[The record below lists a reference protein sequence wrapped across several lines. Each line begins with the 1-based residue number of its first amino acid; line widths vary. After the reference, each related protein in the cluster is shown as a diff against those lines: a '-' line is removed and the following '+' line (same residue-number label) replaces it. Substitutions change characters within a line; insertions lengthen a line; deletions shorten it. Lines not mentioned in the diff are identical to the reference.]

1 VEAVG
6 IEQHSLHRVS
16 PILQGFSRTNR
27 VALSVEERCESGL
40 SDDLGTHV
48 PKQFA
53 RAELLAKIRTAIET
67 HIISDDY
74 AETLIELMDV
84 VSAFEPKA

>member
-1 VEAVG
+1 
-6 IEQHSLHRVS
+6 
-16 PILQGFSRTNR
+16 
-27 VALSVEERCESGL
+27 
-40 SDDLGTHV
+40 
-48 PKQFA
+48 
-53 RAELLAKIRTAIET
+53 LLAKIRTAIET